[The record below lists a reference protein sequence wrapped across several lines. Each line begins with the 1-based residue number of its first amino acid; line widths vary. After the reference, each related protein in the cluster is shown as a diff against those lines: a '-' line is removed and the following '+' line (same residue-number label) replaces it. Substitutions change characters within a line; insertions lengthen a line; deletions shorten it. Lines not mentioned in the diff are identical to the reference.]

1 MKGYVEMPSSIFNL
15 LALSVTGIFDGIVG
29 YAVLGVFA
37 VAIVL
42 AVILAVASSAKSGK
56 GDADEE
62 MYAELST
69 YYADGVIPDAPTAKA
84 EVAEEPAVEE
94 VIEELPL
101 IEEVPA
107 ETPVAAA
114 PAPAESAPVATPEP
128 VKHEQLSEENPIAA
142 NTVPED
148 QRQGDWSNYDGEYD
162 GYYYDP
168 IDACYYEGKPPVYVQ
183 KMYLPPVE
191 TIVRKIKSPAAPLSD
206 KPLAKRAPIKK
217 KEGGGLD
224 VAIIYGQYVIEH
236 NEEGEYFFTLYD
248 NKDNLLYESFN
259 YANEQYCRDAVKRFK
274 KHVLVGQFSVEGEQG
289 SYHFVLVRKINTYLG
304 PKKETRVDAE
314 DSIKQ
319 LKYYAQTDVVRA
331 Q

>member
-1 MKGYVEMPSSIFNL
+1 MPSSIFNL
-15 LALSVTGIFDGIVG
+15 LSLSVTGIFGGIVG
-29 YAVLGVFA
+29 YAVIGVLA

-42 AVILAVASSAKSGK
+42 AIVLAIVSSAKSK
-56 GDADEE
+56 KNKDDAEEE

-69 YYADGVIPDAPTAKA
+69 YYADGIIPDAPNAQTKDAPVA
-84 EVAEEPAVEE
+84 AEEIIAETPQLQEVAE
-94 VIEELPL
+94 
-101 IEEVPA
+101 
-107 ETPVAAA
+107 TPAAA
-114 PAPAESAPVATPEP
+114 PVAETVSAPAKKEEP
-128 VKHEQLSEENPIAA
+128 VKAEQLSEENPIPA
-142 NTVPED
+142 NSVPED

-224 VAIIYGQYVIEH
+224 IAIIYGQYVIEH

-274 KHVLVGQFSVEGEQG
+274 KHVLAGAFSVEGEQG

-304 PKKETRVDAE
+304 PKKETRTEAE
-314 DSIKQ
+314 TSIKQ

>member
-1 MKGYVEMPSSIFNL
+1 MPSSIFNM
-15 LALSVTGIFDGIVG
+15 LALSVTGIFDGILG
-29 YAVLGVFA
+29 YAILGVLA

-42 AVILAVASSAKSGK
+42 AIILAVASSAKSRK
-56 GDADEE
+56 NNDAEEE

-69 YYADGVIPDAPTAKA
+69 YYDDGVIPDAPTTQTVQTDLIEADEVIEELSELQ
-84 EVAEEPAVEE
+84 EVAEEPVAQV
-94 VIEELPL
+94 
-101 IEEVPA
+101 A
-107 ETPVAAA
+107 ETPV
-114 PAPAESAPVATPEP
+114 STPVAVEEP
-128 VKHEQLSEENPIAA
+128 VKNEQLSEENPIAA
-142 NTVPED
+142 DSVPLD
-148 QRQGDWSNYDGEYD
+148 QRQGDWTNYDGEYD

-168 IDACYYEGKPPVYVQ
+168 IDACYYEGNPPVYVQ

-206 KPLAKRAPIKK
+206 KPIAKRAPIKK

-224 VAIIYGQYVIEH
+224 IAIIYGQYVIEH

-274 KHVLVGQFSVEGEQG
+274 KHVLVGAFSVEGDQG

-304 PKKETRVDAE
+304 PKKETRTEAE
-314 DSIKQ
+314 TSIKQ

>member
-1 MKGYVEMPSSIFNL
+1 MPSSIFNL
-15 LALSVTGIFDGIVG
+15 LSLSVTGIFGGIVG
-29 YAVLGVFA
+29 YAIIGVLA

-42 AVILAVASSAKSGK
+42 AIVLAIVSSAKSNK
-56 GDADEE
+56 DDAEEE

-69 YYADGVIPDAPTAKA
+69 YYDDGIIPDAPTAQTNDVPVA
-84 EVAEEPAVEE
+84 DEEIVTDEIPELQEV
-94 VIEELPL
+94 
-101 IEEVPA
+101 A
-107 ETPVAAA
+107 ETPVV
-114 PAPAESAPVATPEP
+114 APVATTATAPATKEEP
-128 VKHEQLSEENPIAA
+128 VKAEQLSEENPIPA
-142 NTVPED
+142 NSVPED

-206 KPLAKRAPIKK
+206 KPIAKRAPIKK

-224 VAIIYGQYVIEH
+224 IAIIYGQYVIEH

-259 YANEQYCRDAVKRFK
+259 YASEQYCRDAVKRFK
-274 KHVLVGQFSVEGEQG
+274 KHVLAGAFSVEGEQG

-304 PKKETRVDAE
+304 PKKETRTEAE
-314 DSIKQ
+314 TSIKQ